1 MTNAHFN
8 YTDKLFNFNVSGST
22 GECDGNFRV
31 TWDGAA
37 QQGPYNFSVIPLDG
51 SYQPFIVPVDSS
63 LQYYDWKVN
72 MSAGTYFTVMFK
84 WVPVFPCFL
93 WTFRSKQ
100 ALISLQQ
107 PRGLGR
113 RRGRTLP
120 SNDGQE
126 SRLRHSSPRI
136 ESVYP
141 SFRRV
146 CAELARLTGY
156 PLFHK

>member
-31 TWDGAA
+31 TWDGGA
-37 QQGPYNFSVIPLDG
+37 QQGPYNFSVIPLDR

-84 WVPVFPCFL
+84 WVQYEYSTCLFL
-93 WTFRSKQ
+93 
-100 ALISLQQ
+100 
-107 PRGLGR
+107 
-113 RRGRTLP
+113 LP
-120 SNDGQE
+120 LD
-126 SRLRHSSPRI
+126 
-136 ESVYP
+136 
-141 SFRRV
+141 V
-146 CAELARLTGY
+146 CAGQSKR
-156 PLFHK
+156 